1 MDRELDKLRNIRIED
16 YTYNLPDERI
26 AKFPLAEREASKLL
40 IYRGGRIEES
50 RFSEVRRLLRAGQ
63 MLVFNN
69 TKVIHARL
77 FFLQGLTRSCD
88 RSVLSRTVSA
98 GRLCSEFCSSCS
110 CEWSCMVGNMKKW
123 KEGSIACD
131 FTYGEATIG

>member
-50 RFSEVRRLLRAGQ
+50 RFASPP
-63 MLVFNN
+63 
-69 TKVIHARL
+69 
-77 FFLQGLTRSCD
+77 
-88 RSVLSRTVSA
+88 
-98 GRLCSEFCSSCS
+98 
-110 CEWSCMVGNMKKW
+110 
-123 KEGSIACD
+123 
-131 FTYGEATIG
+131 

>member
-50 RFSEVRRLLRAGQ
+50 RFSEVRHLLGAGQ

-77 FFLQGLTRSCD
+77 FFRKATGAVIEVFCLERICRSIMLRILQLVIVVNGVVWWGT
-88 RSVLSRTVSA
+88 
-98 GRLCSEFCSSCS
+98 
-110 CEWSCMVGNMKKW
+110 
-123 KEGSIACD
+123 
-131 FTYGEATIG
+131 

>member
-63 MLVFNN
+63 MLVF
-69 TKVIHARL
+69 TIRKSFMPVCFSARRQEL
-77 FFLQGLTRSCD
+77 
-88 RSVLSRTVSA
+88 
-98 GRLCSEFCSSCS
+98 
-110 CEWSCMVGNMKKW
+110 
-123 KEGSIACD
+123 
-131 FTYGEATIG
+131 

>member
-50 RFSEVRRLLRAGQ
+50 RFSEVRR
-63 MLVFNN
+63 
-69 TKVIHARL
+69 ID
-77 FFLQGLTRSCD
+77 RSCD

-98 GRLCSEFCSSCS
+98 GRLCSEFCSS
-110 CEWSCMVGNMKKW
+110 
-123 KEGSIACD
+123 
-131 FTYGEATIG
+131 

>member
-63 MLVFNN
+63 MLVFN
-69 TKVIHARL
+69 
-77 FFLQGLTRSCD
+77 RSCD

-98 GRLCSEFCSSCS
+98 GRLCSEFCSS
-110 CEWSCMVGNMKKW
+110 
-123 KEGSIACD
+123 
-131 FTYGEATIG
+131 